1 MLLRSPSLW
10 YFIMADQG
18 NKYKL
23 KLKIHN
29 KESNGRFKQAK
40 GKKFIK
46 LKCKAIEISSLRS
59 IRNEEKETQS
69 EVPMENQIYQH
80 ADQSLRRRKKNRK
93 DIK

>member
-1 MLLRSPSLW
+1 
-10 YFIMADQG
+10 MADQG

-69 EVPMENQIYQH
+69 EVYVFHQIQEVFNHY
-80 ADQSLRRRKKNRK
+80 
-93 DIK
+93 II